1 MTILSE
7 PNRRHFLGTALAF
20 GASVQFSKTGAAA
33 NHSDNID
40 FTNPEDGLRANVK
53 LRGSL
58 GNEWV
63 WRHYWG
69 DVLAVLPDGA
79 PIPMFKFQGL
89 IKAKWTD
96 NGDGTHTELLYD
108 TSAFLDKDSEEILT
122 IFENPITGQLNE
134 TIQVWDGPS
143 STTLTRNGPV
153 YPWTQVPPTEP
164 VILPWQVVDGHVWLT
179 EQAVFE
185 RPHPLQPNEWP
196 LASSGEKTVS
206 SINLTLSGRLEE
218 LQNPDL
224 VSAPHDMNW
233 VSMRSWLPWLLM
245 GQRPGLLMTR
255 GIGRKISGP
264 DALPSK
270 MLEII
275 ERQQPNY
282 LTSEAP
288 WEKPMNSWQRY
299 AATREPISQ

>member
-1 MTILSE
+1 MSSMNKL
-7 PNRRHFLGTALAF
+7 RRRKFLGTVSAIAAI
-20 GASVQFSKTGAAA
+20 GASTLNQAHT
-33 NHSDNID
+33 SDHREID
-40 FTNPEDGLRANVK
+40 FNDPDDGLKANVK

-58 GNEWV
+58 ANEWV

-69 DVLAVLPDGA
+69 DVLAVHPEGA
-79 PIPMFKFQGL
+79 PIPLFKFQGL
-89 IKAKWTD
+89 IKAKWTN

-108 TSAFLDKDSEEILT
+108 TSAFLDKDSEEILSV
-122 IFENPITGQLNE
+122 FKNPITGQSNDV
-134 TIQVWDGPS
+134 IQVWDGPS

-153 YPWTQVPPTEP
+153 FPWTQSPPTEP
-164 VILPWQVVDGHVWLT
+164 VVLPWNVNDGHVWLSD
-179 EQAVFE
+179 EAVFE

-206 SINLTLSGRLEE
+206 SINLTLSGRLEDLENPE
-218 LQNPDL
+218 LM
-224 VSAPHDMNW
+224 SAPHDMNW

-264 DALPSK
+264 EALPAK

-275 ERQQPNY
+275 EQQQPNY

-288 WEKPMNSWQRY
+288 WDKPMNSWQRY
-299 AATREPISQ
+299 AEMRQPVK

>member
-1 MTILSE
+1 
-7 PNRRHFLGTALAF
+7 
-20 GASVQFSKTGAAA
+20 
-33 NHSDNID
+33 SDRQAID
-40 FTNPEDGLRANVK
+40 FADPDDGLRANVK

-58 GNEWV
+58 ANEWV

-69 DVLAVLPDGA
+69 DVLAVLPEGA
-79 PIPMFKFQGL
+79 PVPMFKFQGL
-89 IKAKWTD
+89 IKAKWTN
-96 NGDGTHTELLYD
+96 NGDGTYTELLYD
-108 TSAFLDKDSEEILT
+108 TSAFLDKDSEEILSG
-122 IFENPITGQLNE
+122 FKNPITGQSNE
-134 TIQVWDGPS
+134 VIQVWDGPS

-153 YPWTQVPPTEP
+153 YPWTQSQPTEP
-164 VILPWQVVDGHVWLT
+164 VVLPWNVIDGHVWLT
-179 EQAVFE
+179 EEAVFE

-206 SINLTLSGRLEE
+206 SINLTLSGRLEDLENAE
-218 LQNPDL
+218 LM
-224 VSAPHDMNW
+224 SAPHDMNW

-264 DALPSK
+264 DALPVK
-270 MLEII
+270 MLEVI

-288 WEKPMNSWQRY
+288 WDKPMNSWQRY
-299 AATREPISQ
+299 SEMRQPIK